1 MTRWWW
7 VRHGPTHEKN
17 FVGWRDVPA
26 DLSDEAQIGRLNDF
40 LPENAVLVSSDLSR
54 AVATADCL
62 SGKHERLPH
71 AAALREFNFG
81 VWDGMSF
88 DAVAQRDPHLSRAFW
103 ETPGSVS
110 PPEGESW
117 NAVSARVAE
126 FVQETTLR
134 FSGRDIIAVAHIGV
148 ILTQLGRAHAVPP
161 EQALGQKI
169 DNLSVTQ
176 IRLGETIETGPINH
190 IP

>member
-26 DLSDEAQIGRLNDF
+26 DLSNDAQISRLHAY

-54 AVATADCL
+54 AAATADRL
-62 SGKHERLPH
+62 TGNRERLPH
-71 AAALREFNFG
+71 ATGLREFNFG
-81 VWDGMSF
+81 AWDGMSF
-88 DAVAQRDPHLSRAFW
+88 DAVARRDPQLSRAFW
-103 ETPGSVS
+103 ETPGTVA

-117 NAVSARVAE
+117 NTVSARVAQ
-126 FVQETTLR
+126 FVEETTQK
-134 FSGRDIIAVAHIGV
+134 FAGRDIIAVAHIGV
-148 ILTQLGRAHAVPP
+148 ILTQLARAHDLPP
-161 EQALGQKI
+161 YQALGQKI

-176 IRLGETIETGPINH
+176 IRLGEIIETGPINH